1 MMTEDM
7 GRGGDAS
14 SSVVVSLYEQLKQM
28 AINFS
33 LQPGEKINEV
43 EIAKRFKVSRTPLR
57 EALNRLAMEGFLR
70 FEPGKGYCCRDLN
83 VQDMFDLYELRQ
95 CLEVSAG
102 RLAAERASDADIA
115 TLELMLDQHAVIAG
129 DVAARIEWE
138 ERFHIGIA
146 ALSRNRELVR
156 VLTNV
161 NERIRFIRGVDLERL
176 DPIAS
181 NQGEHRLMID
191 ALRRH
196 SGDDLEAVLKQHI
209 SRGFDQVM
217 DLTRHGFGKIY
228 TQQFAAPVWA
238 SPTAP

>member
-1 MMTEDM
+1 MTADL
-7 GRGGDAS
+7 GRENDAS
-14 SSVVVSLYEQLKQM
+14 SSVVVSLYEQLKEM

-43 EIAKRFKVSRTPLR
+43 ELAKRFSVSRTPLR

-115 TLELMLDQHAVIAG
+115 AVEQMLEEHAAITG
-129 DVAARIEWE
+129 DVAARIGWE
-138 ERFHIGIA
+138 ERFHTGIA

-156 VLTNV
+156 VLTNA

-181 NQGEHRLMID
+181 NQEEHRLMVD

-196 SGDDLEAVLKQHI
+196 DGDDLEAVLKRHI

-228 TQQFAAPVWA
+228 TQQFAAPAWT
-238 SPTAP
+238 SPATP